1 MSSYTRRRCPAHSS
15 LNPADAATA
24 ECTCGIRA
32 AAHAAIAVRPIPKEA
47 IRAGATVA
55 ASIALRHAGLDTEA
69 KQLLSSSN
77 ITDRVTP
84 PPADC
89 ASPRSEQRGLN
100 SDERDTDDSR

>member
-1 MSSYTRRRCPAHSS
+1 M
-15 LNPADAATA
+15 
-24 ECTCGIRA
+24 RA
-32 AAHAAIAVRPIPKEA
+32 AARAAVAVRPIPKEA
-47 IRAGATVA
+47 VRAGATIA

-84 PPADC
+84 PPSDG

-100 SDERDTDDSR
+100 SDERDAVDFR